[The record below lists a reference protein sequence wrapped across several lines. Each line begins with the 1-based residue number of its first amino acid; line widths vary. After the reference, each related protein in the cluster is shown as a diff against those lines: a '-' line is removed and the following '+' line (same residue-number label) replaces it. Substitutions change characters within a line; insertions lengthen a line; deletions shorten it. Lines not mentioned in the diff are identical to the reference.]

1 MCDPPSWYGSAMNAT
16 SGLMVAAALYAVPL
30 VFLYV
35 GHALLTKNRMRT
47 IVPNAPDSKKTE
59 TAAPRRS
66 TWVIRE
72 WTPYLTGKCK
82 TCFKKANFLL
92 YSNTEGNCTTLAIC
106 LLIYLFTS
114 LGPSNKSTCPIEK
127 SVLELVGSL
136 LHFLIAL
143 LRIR

>member
-59 TAAPRRS
+59 TAAPRQS

-72 WTPYLTGKCK
+72 WTPYSTGKCK
-82 TCFKKANFLL
+82 TCFKKAN
-92 YSNTEGNCTTLAIC
+92 
-106 LLIYLFTS
+106 LF
-114 LGPSNKSTCPIEK
+114 I
-127 SVLELVGSL
+127 V
-136 LHFLIAL
+136 
-143 LRIR
+143 

>member
-35 GHALLTKNRMRT
+35 GHTLLTKTGRVLLCRMHPTRKRQRRLPQGNQLGSYANGRL
-47 IVPNAPDSKKTE
+47 IQQENAKHVSK
-59 TAAPRRS
+59 RL
-66 TWVIRE
+66 I
-72 WTPYLTGKCK
+72 
-82 TCFKKANFLL
+82 FLL